1 MVHPVYIYEEYK
13 MTMIY
18 SVPVFSWFM
27 LEHLNVLF
35 HGELDVRI
43 KIPAKLNFRIHFHPF
58 NVAFFCCCYFTLF
71 MYVVFKFLIV
81 KVYYSTDLEWEIQ
94 IWPKKS
100 DRDEMDFEL
109 FS

>member
-1 MVHPVYIYEEYK
+1 
-13 MTMIY
+13 
-18 SVPVFSWFM
+18 
-27 LEHLNVLF
+27 
-35 HGELDVRI
+35 
-43 KIPAKLNFRIHFHPF
+43 
-58 NVAFFCCCYFTLF
+58 
-71 MYVVFKFLIV
+71 MYVEFKFLIV